1 MKLYKG
7 FYHFLITLVSTFA
20 FLMGWATLAHAL
32 KPTQPAQQE
41 ALAPLAPLPPVGM
54 ASNPSSSSSLQ
65 FFSQAQQPR
74 ARSLFVTRGS

>member
-20 FLMGWATLAHAL
+20 FLVGWATLAHSL
-32 KPTQPAQQE
+32 KPVQPTQQE
-41 ALAPLAPLPPVGM
+41 ALAPLDPLPPVGL
-54 ASNPSSSSSLQ
+54 ANNPSSSSDLQ
-65 FFSQAQQPR
+65 LFSQSSQPR